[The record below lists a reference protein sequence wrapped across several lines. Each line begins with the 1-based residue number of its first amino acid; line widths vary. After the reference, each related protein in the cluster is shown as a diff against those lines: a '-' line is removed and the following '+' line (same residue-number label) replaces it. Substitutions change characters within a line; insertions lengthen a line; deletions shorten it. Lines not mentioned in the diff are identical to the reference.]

1 MPPAPMLESAVN
13 AEMVVLARESRG
25 YTQSQLAEVLGV
37 RQGTISKIEAGV
49 LTVSDDMLSRLSTE
63 LGYPPSFFQQSDRVY
78 GPGLGELFHR
88 KKQDVPSKVLAK
100 IHATANIRRMQVA
113 RLLRAVELD
122 PPKIVPI
129 DVDEHDG
136 DIEAIAK
143 MVRASWRL
151 PGGPIPNLC
160 RAIED
165 AGGLIVPCKFET
177 RRVDAISQW
186 APGLPPLFLV
196 NMAVPQDRLRFTLAH
211 ELGHL
216 VMHRVPHQALEEQAD
231 RFAAE
236 FMMPADDIRPS
247 LKNVTLARLASLK
260 PLWRVSM
267 AALLRRARDL
277 GTISERQ
284 YRTLWTQMG
293 AAGYRTR
300 EPAEFDIH
308 GEEPS
313 LLSDLVQAHITDL
326 GFSIDDLAGCVNLDE
341 QEFRLDYL
349 PKERGLRLVN
359 TARQRA

>member
-1 MPPAPMLESAVN
+1 MPDSAVN

-25 YTQSQLAEVLGV
+25 YTQGQLAEALGV
-37 RQGTISKIEAGV
+37 RQGTLSKIEAG
-49 LTVSDDMLSRLSTE
+49 LLAVSDDLLGRLSTE
-63 LGYPPSFFQQSDRVY
+63 LGYPLSFFRQADRVY

-100 IHATANIRRMQVA
+100 IHATANIRRMQIA
-113 RLLRAVELD
+113 RLLRAVEFD

-129 DVDEHDG
+129 DVDEYDG
-136 DIEAIAK
+136 DIEAIAR

-151 PGGPIPNLC
+151 PGGPVPNLC

-177 RRVDAISQW
+177 RRVDAVSQW
-186 APGLPPLFLV
+186 APGLPPLFLA
-196 NMAVPQDRLRFTLAH
+196 NMAAPQDRLRFTLAH

-216 VMHRVPHQALEEQAD
+216 VMHRAPDQALEQQAD

-236 FMMPADDIRPS
+236 FLMPADAIRPS
-247 LKNVTLARLASLK
+247 LRHVTLARLASLK

-300 EPAEFDIH
+300 EPAEFDIR

-313 LLSDLVQAHITDL
+313 LLGELVQVHITDL
-326 GFSIDDLAGCVNLDE
+326 GFSIDELAGCVNLDE
-341 QEFRLDYL
+341 EEFRSDYL
-349 PKERGLRLVN
+349 PKAHGLRLVSMP
-359 TARQRA
+359 RQRA